1 MKMPPINQMVA
12 VCAGCNH
19 WQLDFGPRPSR
30 YAADARVAVQMAAEA
45 HAFDHMP
52 DCPNGTT
59 GRIKVDGQWV
69 ERPSVNEDGKPA
81 DGVLAFMGLPRWWVW
96 R

>member
-1 MKMPPINQMVA
+1 MPPLNQMVA

-30 YAADARVAVQMAAEA
+30 YADDANAALMLAAEA
-45 HAFDHMP
+45 HHEHLYG
-52 DCPNGTT
+52 DCAAGTE
-59 GRIKVDGQWV
+59 GRIKVLGEWV
-69 ERPSVNEDGKPA
+69 ERPDMA
-81 DGVLAFMGLPRWWVW
+81 DGDKPQGVMAFMGLPRWWVW